1 MPKLRRCL
9 KFDRS
14 GAIAATASVGLLTA
28 AIGCLPSPGL
38 AQKANPPIASRAQ
51 MGTLAQI
58 YDGTMLPDTAVYT
71 FTRTEELWPHVDVAR
86 GKDVSVLPVSTKK
99 LPQIHFTDRG
109 KTFDLYDYMAD
120 NRVAGLLIL
129 KDGKIV
135 FEDYELGIGPDTRW
149 MSASMAKSI
158 SSTLVGAAIRDG
170 YIHSIDDPLT
180 RYIPALRGS
189 GYEGVSV
196 RNLLMMASGVR
207 WNETYTDPNSDRR
220 HLLARQAEE
229 KAGTVV
235 NFMRTLPSAAK
246 PGTVWNYNTG
256 ESYLVGALLTGA
268 VKKPVNQY
276 LSEKI
281 WAPAGMEQGAVWW
294 AESEGGMPYT
304 GSGMGATLR
313 DYGRFGL
320 IAMNGGVINGK
331 QIVPD
336 GWFAEAGV
344 PHVMGGKKVDYGYMW
359 WIPDQKDPVHLGAFQ
374 SEGIYGQFTYVNPR
388 EHVVIVVLSARSK
401 PSDRSRL
408 DLSDEAFFAAVTRAL
423 HE

>member
-1 MPKLRRCL
+1 MMRKMGMFRQ
-9 KFDRS
+9 
-14 GAIAATASVGLLTA
+14 VG
-28 AIGCLPSPGL
+28 
-38 AQKANPPIASRAQ
+38 IASMVLAASSALPGYAGAAP
-51 MGTLAQI
+51 MGTLTQL
-58 YDGTMLPDTAVYT
+58 YDGTMLPDTAVVT
-71 FTRTEELWPHVDVAR
+71 FTRTEELWNHVDVAR
-86 GKDVSVLPVSTKK
+86 GTKVSALPVSTETF
-99 LPQIHFTDRG
+99 PQIHFTDHG

-120 NRVAGLLIL
+120 NRVAGLLVL
-129 KDGKIV
+129 KDGKIA

-180 RYIPALRGS
+180 RYVPALRGS
-189 GYEGVSV
+189 GYDGVSV

-207 WNETYTDPNSDRR
+207 WSEIYTDPNSDRR
-220 HLLARQAEE
+220 HLLARQAEG

-235 NFMRTLPSAAK
+235 DFMRTLPRAAA

-268 VKKPVNQY
+268 VKKPINQY

-281 WAPAGMEQGAVWW
+281 WAPAGMEQGAAWW
-294 AESEGGMPYT
+294 AESTGGMPYT
-304 GSGMGATLR
+304 GSGMVATLR

-320 IAMNGGVINGK
+320 IAMNGGVVDGK

-344 PHVMGGKKVDYGYMW
+344 PHMLGGKKVDYGYMW
-359 WIPDQKDPVHLGAFQ
+359 WIPDQTDPVHRGAFQ
-374 SEGIYGQFTYVNPR
+374 AEGIYGQFTYVNPR
-388 EHVVIVVLSARSK
+388 EHVVIVVLSARPK
-401 PSDRSRL
+401 PSSRSRAE
-408 DLSDEAFFAAVTRAL
+408 LSDAAFFSAVTTAL
-423 HE
+423 RK